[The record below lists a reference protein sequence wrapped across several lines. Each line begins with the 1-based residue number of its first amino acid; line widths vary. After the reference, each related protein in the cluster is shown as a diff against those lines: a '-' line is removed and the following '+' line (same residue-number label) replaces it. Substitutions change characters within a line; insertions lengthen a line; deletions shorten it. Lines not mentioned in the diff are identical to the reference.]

1 MGELIEGNKEIMS
14 TWNCNY
20 CYIVVFYLFLTGIFR
35 GAFSKAIFSL
45 ESFVE
50 ACHASLIS
58 SFLFLRFSSE
68 FGILLCGTFPTG
80 SRGGC
85 GLGAGWKGSAAAAAS
100 SSAVVCMRLR
110 QCALYVASFLRA
122 MCSTVV
128 GR

>member
-1 MGELIEGNKEIMS
+1 MEL
-14 TWNCNY
+14 
-20 CYIVVFYLFLTGIFR
+20 
-35 GAFSKAIFSL
+35 SL
-45 ESFVE
+45 LE
-50 ACHASLIS
+50 A
-58 SFLFLRFSSE
+58 E
-68 FGILLCGTFPTG
+68 VDV
-80 SRGGC
+80 